1 MAKLW
6 KESIISSEVKREL
19 YERVVIPTV
28 VYGSETWVLSTQWRR
43 KIEIFEMVCLK
54 NICGIRRVD
63 RVRNSLIR
71 ERCGFELS
79 VLEIIERNVLKWFGH
94 VERMREERLVE
105 RVYRDTVAGKRGRGR
120 PQRRWRNEVKVTERA
135 E

>member
-1 MAKLW
+1 MFVCFRGRKWLIEYLREERVWETMAKLW

-54 NICGIRRVD
+54 NICGYKESGQSKKLTNKRDVRV
-63 RVRNSLIR
+63 
-71 ERCGFELS
+71 
-79 VLEIIERNVLKWFGH
+79 
-94 VERMREERLVE
+94 
-105 RVYRDTVAGKRGRGR
+105 
-120 PQRRWRNEVKVTERA
+120 
-135 E
+135 